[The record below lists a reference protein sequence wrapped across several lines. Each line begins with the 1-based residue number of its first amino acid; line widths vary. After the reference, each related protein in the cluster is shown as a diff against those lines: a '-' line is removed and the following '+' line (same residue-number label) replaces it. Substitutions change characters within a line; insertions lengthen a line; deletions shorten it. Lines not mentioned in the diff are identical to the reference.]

1 MTLDHLSEIAAARVR
16 LDDRELDLIDR
27 ARHGGATW
35 AEIARAL
42 GLGSRQA
49 AEQRRQ
55 RLVAARRTRLSRLDP
70 VGAPDLPVLRAAV
83 TDLNRWI
90 EADRAWD
97 GRFPRAALTRRTC
110 ALALDAGAGPLHTL
124 AAHLA
129 DDLAGAGRRLPAPAL
144 DAARRIAAAL
154 STSH

>member
-27 ARHGGATW
+27 ARHDGATW

-55 RLVAARRTRLSRLDP
+55 RLVAARRARLSRLDP
-70 VGAPDLPVLRAAV
+70 AGAPDLPVLRAAV
-83 TDLNRWI
+83 TDLHRWI

-124 AAHLA
+124 AGHLA
-129 DDLAGAGRRLPAPAL
+129 DDLARAGRRLPAPAR

-154 STSH
+154 STPH

>member
-1 MTLDHLSEIAAARVR
+1 MTLDRLSEIAATRVR

-27 ARHGGATW
+27 ARHDGATW
-35 AEIARAL
+35 ADIARAL

-55 RLVAARRTRLSRLDP
+55 RLVAARRTRLARLDP
-70 VGAPDLPVLRAAV
+70 AGSPDLPVLRAAV
-83 TDLNRWI
+83 TDLHRWF
-90 EADRAWD
+90 ETDRAWD

-110 ALALDAGAGPLHTL
+110 ALALDAPAGPLYAL

-129 DDLAGAGRRLPAPAL
+129 DDLAGAGRRLPVPAR
-144 DAARRIAAAL
+144 DAARRITAAL

>member
-144 DAARRIAAAL
+144 DAALRIAAAL